1 MKLRIAP
8 SPTGQLHIGNARTA
22 LFNWLYAKANNGTF
36 LVRIDDTDTER
47 STKEFQKDI
56 TENLKW
62 LGLHW
67 DEGIEVGGSHD
78 SYKQSSRFDRYQEV
92 AENLLSRNLAYEDDG
107 AIRFKVPNDGSI
119 EFKDYIRGD
128 MLFNLSDVEDFVILR
143 SDKSPTYHLAS
154 TVDDI
159 DYGITIIARGEDI
172 LSSTPK
178 HIMLMKAMDASLPD
192 FCHLPLLF
200 GPDGKKLSK
209 RHGDTSVEV
218 FKNKGILSEAMF
230 NYLCLL
236 GWSPGNDLEQFDINT
251 AISKFD
257 LKNVLPNSAIFDE
270 KKLLWLNGLYIRSTD
285 IEDFQSTALSQIEND
300 IQRSLFDEEK
310 SRLLKIFPSVQERI
324 ETLADLTQQVMFLID
339 EPFVVDELDWQDV
352 NNEEAQKYL
361 FLLREEFINLD
372 NFSLDSIE
380 IVMRKTLEEI
390 NVKTKIGFQAAR
402 VSITGTKIS
411 PPLFESVFA
420 LGREAVI
427 CLLYTSPSPRDRT
440 RSRMPSSA

>member
-62 LGLHW
+62 LGLQW

-92 AENLLSRNLAYEDDG
+92 AEVLLSRNLAYEDDG

-209 RHGDTSVEV
+209 RHGDTSVEA

-300 IQRSLFDEEK
+300 IQRSLFDDEK

-411 PPLFESVFA
+411 PPLFESIFA

-427 CLLYTSPSPRDRT
+427 ARLAESIEKL
-440 RSRMPSSA
+440 

>member
-209 RHGDTSVEV
+209 RHGDTSVEA

-372 NFSLDSIE
+372 NLSLDSIE

-411 PPLFESVFA
+411 PPLFESIFA

-427 CLLYTSPSPRDRT
+427 ARLAESIEKL
-440 RSRMPSSA
+440 

>member
-22 LFNWLYAKANNGTF
+22 LFNWLYAKANNATF

-78 SYKQSSRFDRYQEV
+78 SYNQSSRFDRYQEV
-92 AENLLSRNLAYEDDG
+92 AENLLSKDLAYEDDG

-119 EFKDYIRGD
+119 EFKDYIRGN
-128 MLFNLSDVEDFVILR
+128 MIFNLSDVEDFVILR

-209 RHGDTSVEV
+209 RHGDTSVEA

-300 IQRSLFDEEK
+300 IQRTLFDEEK

-390 NVKTKIGFQAAR
+390 NVKTKVGFQAAR

-411 PPLFESVFA
+411 PPLFESIFA

-427 CLLYTSPSPRDRT
+427 ARLAESIEKL
-440 RSRMPSSA
+440 

>member
-36 LVRIDDTDTER
+36 LVRIDDTDIER
-47 STKEFQKDI
+47 STNEFQKDI
-56 TENLKW
+56 IENLKW
-62 LGLHW
+62 LGLYW
-67 DEGIEVGGSHD
+67 DEGIEVGGSQD

-92 AENLLSRNLAYEDDG
+92 AEDLLSRNLAYEDDG

-119 EFKDYIRGD
+119 EFKDYVRGE
-128 MLFNLSDVEDFVILR
+128 MSFNLSDVEDFVILR

-159 DYGITIIARGEDI
+159 DYEITIIARGEDI

-209 RHGDTSVEV
+209 RHGDTSVEA

-270 KKLLWLNGLYIRSTD
+270 KKLLWLNGLYIRSSD
-285 IEDFQSTALSQIEND
+285 IEDFQATALLQIEND
-300 IQRSLFDEEK
+300 IQRDLFDEEK
-310 SRLLKIFPSVQERI
+310 SRLSIIFPSVQERI

-339 EPFVVDELDWQDV
+339 EPFVVDKLDWQDV

-361 FLLREEFINLD
+361 FSLREEFINLD
-372 NFSLDSIE
+372 KFSLESIE
-380 IVMRKTLEEI
+380 TIMRKILEEI
-390 NVKTKIGFQAAR
+390 NVKTKVGFQAAR

-411 PPLFESVFA
+411 PPLFESIFA
-420 LGREAVI
+420 LGKEAVI
-427 CLLYTSPSPRDRT
+427 ARLAESIEKL
-440 RSRMPSSA
+440 

>member
-47 STKEFQKDI
+47 STEEFQKDI

-107 AIRFKVPNDGSI
+107 AIRFKVPDDGSI

-209 RHGDTSVEV
+209 RHGDTSVEA

-310 SRLLKIFPSVQERI
+310 SRLVKIFPSVQERI

-361 FLLREEFINLD
+361 FLLREGFINLD

-411 PPLFESVFA
+411 PPLFESILA

-427 CLLYTSPSPRDRT
+427 ARLAESIEKL
-440 RSRMPSSA
+440 

>member
-209 RHGDTSVEV
+209 RHGDTSVEA

-372 NFSLDSIE
+372 NFSLESIE

-411 PPLFESVFA
+411 PPLFESILA

-427 CLLYTSPSPRDRT
+427 ARLAESIEKL
-440 RSRMPSSA
+440 

>member
-56 TENLKW
+56 IENLKW

-92 AENLLSRNLAYEDDG
+92 AEDLLSRNLAYEDDG

-178 HIMLMKAMDASLPD
+178 HIMLMKAMDTSLPD

-209 RHGDTSVEV
+209 RHGDTSVEA

-300 IQRSLFDEEK
+300 IQRTLFDEEK

-390 NVKTKIGFQAAR
+390 NVKTKVGFQAAR

-411 PPLFESVFA
+411 PPLFESIFA

-427 CLLYTSPSPRDRT
+427 ARLAESIEKL
-440 RSRMPSSA
+440 

>member
-78 SYKQSSRFDRYQEV
+78 SYKQSLRFDRYQEV

-209 RHGDTSVEV
+209 RHGDTSVEA

-300 IQRSLFDEEK
+300 IQRSLFDDEK

-361 FLLREEFINLD
+361 FLLREGFINLD

-411 PPLFESVFA
+411 PPLFESIFA

-427 CLLYTSPSPRDRT
+427 ARLAESIEKL
-440 RSRMPSSA
+440 

>member
-143 SDKSPTYHLAS
+143 SDKSPTCHLAS

-209 RHGDTSVEV
+209 RHGDTSVEA

-285 IEDFQSTALSQIEND
+285 IEDFQSTALSQIEID

-339 EPFVVDELDWQDV
+339 EPFVVNELDWQDV

-411 PPLFESVFA
+411 PPLFESIFA

-427 CLLYTSPSPRDRT
+427 ARLAESIEKL
-440 RSRMPSSA
+440 

>member
-36 LVRIDDTDTER
+36 LVRIDDTDIER
-47 STKEFQKDI
+47 STNEFQKDI
-56 TENLKW
+56 IENLKW
-62 LGLHW
+62 LGLYW
-67 DEGIEVGGSHD
+67 DEGIEVGGSQD

-92 AENLLSRNLAYEDDG
+92 AEDLLSRNLAYEDDG

-119 EFKDYIRGD
+119 EFKDYVRGE
-128 MLFNLSDVEDFVILR
+128 MSFNLSDVEDFVILR

-159 DYGITIIARGEDI
+159 DYEITIIARGEDI

-178 HIMLMKAMDASLPD
+178 HIMLMKALDASLPD

-209 RHGDTSVEV
+209 RHGDTSVEA

-270 KKLLWLNGLYIRSTD
+270 KKLLWLNGLYIRSSD
-285 IEDFQSTALSQIEND
+285 IEDFQATALLQIEND
-300 IQRSLFDEEK
+300 IQRDLFDEEK
-310 SRLLKIFPSVQERI
+310 NRLSIIFPSVQERI

-361 FLLREEFINLD
+361 FSLREEFINLD
-372 NFSLDSIE
+372 KFSLESIE
-380 IVMRKTLEEI
+380 TIMRKILEEI
-390 NVKTKIGFQAAR
+390 NVKTKVGFQAAR

-411 PPLFESVFA
+411 PPLFESTFA

-427 CLLYTSPSPRDRT
+427 ARLAESIEKL
-440 RSRMPSSA
+440 

>member
-36 LVRIDDTDTER
+36 LVRIDDTDIER
-47 STKEFQKDI
+47 STNEFQKDI
-56 TENLKW
+56 IENLKW
-62 LGLHW
+62 LGLYW
-67 DEGIEVGGSHD
+67 DEGIEVGGSQD

-92 AENLLSRNLAYEDDG
+92 AEDLLSRNLAYEDDG

-119 EFKDYIRGD
+119 EFKDYVRGE
-128 MLFNLSDVEDFVILR
+128 MSFNLSDVEDFVILR

-159 DYGITIIARGEDI
+159 DYEITIIARGEDI

-209 RHGDTSVEV
+209 RHGDTSVEA

-270 KKLLWLNGLYIRSTD
+270 KKLLWLNGLYIRSSN
-285 IEDFQSTALSQIEND
+285 IEDFQATALLQIEND
-300 IQRSLFDEEK
+300 IQRDLFDEEK
-310 SRLLKIFPSVQERI
+310 SRLSIIFPSVQERI

-361 FLLREEFINLD
+361 FSLREEFINLD
-372 NFSLDSIE
+372 KFSLESIE
-380 IVMRKTLEEI
+380 TIMRKKLEEI
-390 NVKTKIGFQAAR
+390 NVKTKVGFQAAR

-411 PPLFESVFA
+411 PPLFESIFA
-420 LGREAVI
+420 LGKEAAI
-427 CLLYTSPSPRDRT
+427 ARLAESIEKL
-440 RSRMPSSA
+440 

>member
-119 EFKDYIRGD
+119 EFKDYVRGE
-128 MLFNLSDVEDFVILR
+128 MSFNLSDVEDFVILR

-159 DYGITIIARGEDI
+159 DYEITIIARGEDI

-209 RHGDTSVEV
+209 RHGDTSVET
-218 FKNKGILSEAMF
+218 FKNKGILSDAMF

-236 GWSPGNDLEQFDINT
+236 GWSPGNDLEQFDVNT

-285 IEDFQSTALSQIEND
+285 IEDFHATALLQIEND
-300 IQRSLFDEEK
+300 IQRDLFDEEK
-310 SRLLKIFPSVQERI
+310 SRLSIIFPSVQERI
-324 ETLADLTQQVMFLID
+324 ETLVDLTRQVMFLID
-339 EPFVVDELDWQDV
+339 EPFIVDELDWQDV

-361 FLLREEFINLD
+361 FSLREEFINLD
-372 NFSLDSIE
+372 NFSLESIE
-380 IVMRKTLEEI
+380 MIMRKTLEEI
-390 NVKTKIGFQAAR
+390 NVKTKVGFQAAR

-411 PPLFESVFA
+411 PPLFESIFA
-420 LGREAVI
+420 LGKEAVI
-427 CLLYTSPSPRDRT
+427 ARLAESIEKL
-440 RSRMPSSA
+440 

>member
-36 LVRIDDTDTER
+36 LVRIDDTDTEG

-56 TENLKW
+56 TENLQW

-209 RHGDTSVEV
+209 RHGDTSVEA

-411 PPLFESVFA
+411 PPLFESILA

-427 CLLYTSPSPRDRT
+427 ARLAESIEKL
-440 RSRMPSSA
+440 

>member
-47 STKEFQKDI
+47 STEEFQKDI

-67 DEGIEVGGSHD
+67 DEGIGVGGSHD
-78 SYKQSSRFDRYQEV
+78 SYKQSLRFDRYQEV

-209 RHGDTSVEV
+209 RHGDTSVEA

-300 IQRSLFDEEK
+300 IQRSLFDDEK

-361 FLLREEFINLD
+361 FLLREGFINLD

-380 IVMRKTLEEI
+380 IVMRKTLKEI

-411 PPLFESVFA
+411 PPLFESILA

-427 CLLYTSPSPRDRT
+427 ARLAESIEKL
-440 RSRMPSSA
+440 

>member
-209 RHGDTSVEV
+209 RHGDTSVEA

-257 LKNVLPNSAIFDE
+257 FKNVLPNSAIFDE

-300 IQRSLFDEEK
+300 IQRSLFDDEK

-411 PPLFESVFA
+411 PPLFESIFA

-427 CLLYTSPSPRDRT
+427 ARLAESIEKL
-440 RSRMPSSA
+440 